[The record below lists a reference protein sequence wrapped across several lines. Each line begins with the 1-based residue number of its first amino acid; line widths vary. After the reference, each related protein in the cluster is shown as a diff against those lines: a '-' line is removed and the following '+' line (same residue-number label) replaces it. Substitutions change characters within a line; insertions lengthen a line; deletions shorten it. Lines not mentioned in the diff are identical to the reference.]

1 MTDDDDEDRRQREN
15 MIAAVF
21 VIALVVFSVW
31 LLHKYQQYRA
41 ASDCELSGRHRCA
54 SAEDDTR

>member
-1 MTDDDDEDRRQREN
+1 MQDDDDDRRQREN

-21 VIALVVFSVW
+21 VIGLVVFSVW

-41 ASDCELSGRHRCA
+41 ASDCALTGRHNCG
-54 SAEDDTR
+54 SSDSEGQ

>member
-1 MTDDDDEDRRQREN
+1 MQDDDEDRRQREN

-21 VIALVVFSVW
+21 VIVLVVFSIW

-41 ASDCELSGRHRCA
+41 ASDCVLAGRHNCA
-54 SAEDDTR
+54 SSDTDGQ

>member
-1 MTDDDDEDRRQREN
+1 MQDDDDDRRQREN

-21 VIALVVFSVW
+21 VIVLVVFSIW

-41 ASDCELSGRHRCA
+41 ASDCVLSGRHNCA
-54 SAEDDTR
+54 SSDTDGQ

>member
-1 MTDDDDEDRRQREN
+1 MQDDDEDRRQREN

-21 VIALVVFSVW
+21 VIVLVVFSIW

-41 ASDCELSGRHRCA
+41 TADCTLAGRHNCT
-54 SAEDDTR
+54 SSDTDGQ

>member
-1 MTDDDDEDRRQREN
+1 MQEDDDRRQREN

-21 VIALVVFSVW
+21 VVALVVFSVW

-41 ASDCELSGRHRCA
+41 ASDCVLSGRHNC
-54 SAEDDTR
+54 SSTDSEGQ

>member
-1 MTDDDDEDRRQREN
+1 MQDDDDDRRQREN

-21 VIALVVFSVW
+21 VIVLVVFSIW

-41 ASDCELSGRHRCA
+41 TADCVLAGRHNCA
-54 SAEDDTR
+54 SSDTDGQ